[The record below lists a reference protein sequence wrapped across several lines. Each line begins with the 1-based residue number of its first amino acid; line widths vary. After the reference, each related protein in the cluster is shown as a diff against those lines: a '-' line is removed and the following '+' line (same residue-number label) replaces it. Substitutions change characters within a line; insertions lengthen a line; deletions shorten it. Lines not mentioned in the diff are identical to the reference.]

1 MRQCVSAAVLAT
13 AIAAT
18 SPCLAQ
24 TQDAPAP
31 AEGTTKP
38 DDLLFKP
45 LRLKVDPSLAPWV
58 AAFQE
63 KDHPEVEGAA
73 LAAAEDSG
81 SRSGQTQAAGDF
93 TLFGRDLTL
102 LITQF
107 AGGAWNGMPL
117 WMNELVVHFARP
129 RDRKGSESTFVVGVI
144 GKSSAPAAPVFSY
157 RLAW

>member
-1 MRQCVSAAVLAT
+1 MRRCVSAAVLAT

-24 TQDAPAP
+24 TKAPP
-31 AEGTTKP
+31 AEDTPKP
-38 DDLLFKP
+38 DASLLFKP

-63 KDHPEVEGAA
+63 KDHPEVEGVA
-73 LAAAEDSG
+73 LQAAEDSG

-102 LITQF
+102 LISQF
-107 AGGAWNGMPL
+107 AGGAWNGLPL
-117 WMNELVVHFARP
+117 WMNELAIHFAKP
-129 RDRKGSESTFVVGVI
+129 KDRKSTESTFVVGVI
-144 GKSSAPAAPVFSY
+144 GKSNAPAAPVFSY